1 MDFDSEMMEFK
12 QTIRFS
18 EQEDGVHIKT
28 ESLVIGKELSS
39 KAMFAIMEMAGGAF
53 TAQEAKNMNN
63 LKTVIEENTTDYSP
77 EPEPVVVD
85 SLEVAVEEVIEEV
98 VD

>member
-1 MDFDSEMMEFK
+1 MLFDSEMMDFEQK
-12 QTIRFS
+12 ILFS

-28 ESLVIGKELSS
+28 ESLVIGKGLSS

-63 LKTVIEENTTDYSP
+63 LKKVIEENSSDYSS
-77 EPEPVVVD
+77 EPDPVVSD
-85 SLEVAVEEVIEEV
+85 SLEVIVEEVVESE
-98 VD
+98 